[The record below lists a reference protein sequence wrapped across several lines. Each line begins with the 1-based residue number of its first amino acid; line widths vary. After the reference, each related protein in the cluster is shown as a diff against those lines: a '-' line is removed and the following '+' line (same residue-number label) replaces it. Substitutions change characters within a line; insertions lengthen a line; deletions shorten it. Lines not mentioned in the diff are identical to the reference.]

1 MVLRLA
7 ALVVWLAAFA
17 SVTPASAQVPDDFRI
32 VVSSRPVHLGE
43 PMDEQGVVIDA
54 DGSVYAKPFR
64 AYEGGPEYG
73 PFRGALDADQMAAI
87 VEAVEANGF
96 FDLDEEY
103 ADYRIG
109 GGDQATIAVR
119 LNGRTHEVT
128 AINRPLESFDEIVRA
143 VNRQLPEDRRIYYNA
158 LVYPWVY
165 DMSEGD
171 DR

>member
-1 MVLRLA
+1 MLRLA
-7 ALVVWLAAFA
+7 AGLVWLAAFA
-17 SVTPASAQVPDDFRI
+17 AAAPAWAQVPDDFRI

-64 AYEGGPEYG
+64 TYEGGPEFG
-73 PFRGALDADQMAAI
+73 PYRGSLGADQMAAI

-119 LNGRTHEVT
+119 LNGRTHYVT
-128 AINRPLESFDEIVRA
+128 AINSPLEPFDDIVRA
-143 VNRQLPEDRRIYYNA
+143 VNRQLPEERRIYYNA

-165 DMSEGD
+165 DLPQEEQP
-171 DR
+171 